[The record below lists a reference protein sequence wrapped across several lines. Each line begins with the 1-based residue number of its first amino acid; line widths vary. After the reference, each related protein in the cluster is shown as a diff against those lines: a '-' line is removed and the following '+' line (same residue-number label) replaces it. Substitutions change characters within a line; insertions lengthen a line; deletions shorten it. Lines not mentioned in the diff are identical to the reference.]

1 MAERVLFAEPAH
13 VAVLRR
19 MHLISDRSVAFIAI
33 AALAPFVPI
42 WLTAVPLDKLL
53 KTIVG
58 ALL

>member
-19 MHLISDRSVAFIAI
+19 MHLISSQSVAI
-33 AALAPFVPI
+33 AALARFVPI

>member
-1 MAERVLFAEPAH
+1 MRLF
-13 VAVLRR
+13 VV
-19 MHLISDRSVAFIAI
+19 DYRSVAFVAI

>member
-19 MHLISDRSVAFIAI
+19 MHLISAQSVAI